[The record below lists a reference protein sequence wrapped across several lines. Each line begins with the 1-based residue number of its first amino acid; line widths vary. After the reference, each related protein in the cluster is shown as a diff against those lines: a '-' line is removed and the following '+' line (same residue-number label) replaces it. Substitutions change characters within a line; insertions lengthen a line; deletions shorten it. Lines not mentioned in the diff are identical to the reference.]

1 MNTSNKLNEN
11 KESQEK
17 KPWKIKERIENIQ
30 TKARK
35 GVTAAL
41 IGLSISW
48 GFSSCENKGK
58 EDPYKLEINEVPK
71 ALIGKKISGLYS
83 HYAGGNWETITLWKT
98 QNLDKNKILQDLY
111 GIKFSRENMRK
122 YVVAKQHY
130 DNVVSKINFNDY
142 TPITLPEYEEQI
154 DQTLNKIKNNIDRD
168 GLWKKLL
175 WGDKEKLKTLQDLSD
190 NISPQSLTSYSM
202 TELFPG
208 TDGNFNKNFL
218 NFLLQNGGTQYLEYL
233 PAIYDDYTSFWQY
246 QLTSLAVR
254 ETDKGKEGASK
265 VNEFVQKDLRIPW
278 SVSLLQGED
287 HHKAAYL
294 LSINNLSNLLRNWDS
309 TIQNALK
316 KLTKIENQANLAQL
330 IAIMHNK
337 PINWKKFLEEREKL
351 NTNKTYLEKKQNWK
365 NGKYNYDTNQ
375 NGQIDIYES
384 FVGNENDIEW
394 SHNYWEKTYNNFK
407 ALSE

>member
-1 MNTSNKLNEN
+1 
-11 KESQEK
+11 
-17 KPWKIKERIENIQ
+17 
-30 TKARK
+30 
-35 GVTAAL
+35 
-41 IGLSISW
+41 
-48 GFSSCENKGK
+48 
-58 EDPYKLEINEVPK
+58 
-71 ALIGKKISGLYS
+71 
-83 HYAGGNWETITLWKT
+83 
-98 QNLDKNKILQDLY
+98 
-111 GIKFSRENMRK
+111 MRK

-175 WGDKEKLKTLQDLSD
+175 WGDKEKLRTLQDLSD
-190 NISPQSLTSYSM
+190 NISPKSLTSYSM

-246 QLTSLAVR
+246 QFTSLAVR

-265 VNEFVQKDLRIPW
+265 VNEFVEKDLRIPW
-278 SVSLLQGED
+278 SVSILQGED

-316 KLTKIENQANLAQL
+316 KLTKIENQSNLSQL

-384 FVGNENDIEW
+384 FVGNKNDIEW